1 MIHKNLKDNN
11 LDSLKE
17 LVSSYNEKPFRAE
30 QLRQWL
36 FKKDAQHIDDM
47 TDISKGFRETLKE
60 DGYYIFTPEVV
71 TCSTA
76 TDGTK
81 KFLLKFEDET
91 TVEAVLMPPSAFSKS
106 DSSDEDDSD
115 DDTPVAGMATGGRA
129 TLCVSSQAGCPL
141 DCDFCMTAEGGKGR
155 NLSLSEMMA
164 QFYIAEKLLKE
175 TNEKNRIS
183 NVVLMGMGEPLLNLQ
198 NVVDFCS
205 LITDNKIIGLA
216 NHKVTISTAGLIP
229 ELSELG
235 EFAKSEK
242 CNASL
247 AVSLNATT
255 DEQRDIVMP
264 INKKYPIDDLIKAL
278 TKYPLKKKRYITIEY
293 VLMGGFN
300 DSVDD
305 AKRLV
310 KILNPLKCKVNLIP
324 FNEYPGS
331 RYKRPTDKAIDAFS
345 AYLFNKGIRVMTR
358 YSKGSDIEAACGQ
371 LKSKVSST
379 S

>member
-11 LDSLKE
+11 LEALKE
-17 LVSSYNEKPFRAE
+17 LVASYNEKPFRAE

-36 FKKDAQHIDDM
+36 FRKNAQSIEDM
-47 TDISKGFRETLKE
+47 TDISKGFRETLTN
-60 DGYYIFTPEVV
+60 DGFYIHRPEVV

-76 TDGTK
+76 KDGTK
-81 KFLLKFEDET
+81 KFLLKFEDST
-91 TVEAVLMPPSAFSKS
+91 TVEAVLMPPSSHK
-106 DSSDEDDSD
+106 
-115 DDTPVAGMATGGRA
+115 TKAGEEPTRA

-155 NLSLSEMMA
+155 NLTLSELMA
-164 QFYIAEKLLKE
+164 QFYIAESMLTKDNNVKQ
-175 TNEKNRIS
+175 RIS

-229 ELSELG
+229 ELNELG
-235 EFAKSEK
+235 DLARNDK

-255 DEQRDIVMP
+255 DEQRDIIMP
-264 INKKYPIDDLIKAL
+264 INKKYPISDLIKAL
-278 TKYPLKKKRYITIEY
+278 QNFPLKNKRYITIEY

-300 DSVDD
+300 DSTDD

-310 KILNPLKCKVNLIP
+310 KILNPIKCKVNLIP

-331 RYKRPTDKAIDAFS
+331 RYKRPTDKSLNDFS

-358 YSKGSDIEAACGQ
+358 FSKGSDINAACGQ
-371 LKSKVSST
+371 LKASK
-379 S
+379 